1 MSIYESQMKII
12 VNIIE
17 KFSWAL
23 IITTLMS
30 MDFMISFRAN
40 LENLIEYC
48 GYLSEKSMIE
58 IQRAIFLLDK
68 LINNYF

>member
-1 MSIYESQMKII
+1 
-12 VNIIE
+12 
-17 KFSWAL
+17 
-23 IITTLMS
+23 